1 MAHKFSVELPSSL
14 KSLTEGVE
22 KVRKGVQ
29 EGGGIYHFDDK
40 TNAGIFTVKG
50 VAGSFTVIGNL
61 VHITL
66 TRKPF
71 LVTYGYVED
80 IIRGYFAKD

>member
-29 EGGGIYHFDDK
+29 EGGGIYHFDGK
-40 TNAGIFTVKG
+40 TNTGTFNLKG
-50 VAGSFTVIGNL
+50 VVGSFKVVGKL